1 MAWLQ
6 GSALGHVMRESGLW
20 TYGVVNLIHIL
31 GVASLFGAVL
41 VLDLRLV
48 GFWRNVP
55 LTAIAGPTVPVA
67 TAGFAVAATS
77 GICLLATRATE
88 YIGNPFLYIKFPAI
102 ALALLNVAVLQSLSG
117 WKARKTRELSS
128 REESQLKAIGGVSL
142 ACWVTAITAGRMI
155 AYW

>member
-31 GVASLFGAVL
+31 GGASLFGAVL

-48 GFWRNVP
+48 GLWRNVP

-67 TAGFAVAATS
+67 MAGFAVAATS

-102 ALALLNVAVLQSLSG
+102 ALALLNVAVLHSLSG
-117 WKARKTRELSS
+117 WKARKIRELSS
-128 REESQLKAIGGVSL
+128 REQSQLKAIGGVSL